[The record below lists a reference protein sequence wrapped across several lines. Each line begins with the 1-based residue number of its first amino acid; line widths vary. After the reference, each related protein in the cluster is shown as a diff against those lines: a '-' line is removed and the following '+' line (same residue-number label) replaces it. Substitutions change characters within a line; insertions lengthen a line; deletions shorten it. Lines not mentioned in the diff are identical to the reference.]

1 MMKIIR
7 RAIAVFAFIAIFF
20 GVLKTMFQWLAQSG
34 DDDHEIFSDEE
45 HEQV

>member
-1 MMKIIR
+1 MKALR
-7 RAIAVFAFIAIFF
+7 RLIALFAFVAVFF
-20 GVLKTMFQWLAQSG
+20 GVVKSMFKWLAQSG

>member
-1 MMKIIR
+1 MKALR
-7 RAIAVFAFIAIFF
+7 RLLAIFAFVAIFF